1 MGRAS
6 YSMWLTLVEEYTS
19 NGSDISYSN
28 LQVGQKGSQS
38 TRTPRGRIFE
48 FKPNG
53 SEFWAVQAERDR
65 GCEKVAQGGGG

>member
-1 MGRAS
+1 
-6 YSMWLTLVEEYTS
+6 MWLTLVEEYTS
-19 NGSDISYSN
+19 NGSDISCSN
-28 LQVGQKGSQS
+28 LQVGQKGTQS